1 MRKGSLII
9 LVLLA
14 LLAAGCGGGSDST
27 STTAVQSFRIPVTSP
42 PIVYEKEIRAKE
54 KSNGLVGSEPK
65 LIKPEG
71 TPPDTI
77 AERDVI
83 EGIGHL
89 AGPESKVTIQYVAF
103 DYKTG
108 KKLGE
113 SSWDQ
118 GKPLTFTIGQE
129 EVMKGLEQGVEG
141 MEVADRREM
150 VIPPD
155 LNTGPEVPAGI
166 PQNTQ
171 VIIVAEMLRVQENP
185 SEETSSKSE
194 KSGEEKPGQ
203 EKSGKKAGGRELSK
217 AEASKLTKPK
227 VTVPQGP
234 PPKKLVVKDLKT
246 GKGPAAKAGDEVT
259 VQYVGV
265 NYKTGKEF
273 DSSWSRNEPFP
284 FTLGSSSVIPGW
296 EQGVEGMKVGGRRE
310 LIIPP
315 ELAYGPAGSPPAIG
329 PNETLVFVIDLLAI
343 K

>member
-9 LVLLA
+9 PA
-14 LLAAGCGGGSDST
+14 LLVALFAGCGGGSDST
-27 STTAVQSFRIPVTSP
+27 STTAVKSFRIPVTSP

-54 KSNGLVGSEPK
+54 KSNGLYGPELK

-71 TPPDTI
+71 TPPETI

-89 AGPESKVTIQYVAF
+89 AGPESTVTIQYVAF

-108 KKLGE
+108 KKLGT
-113 SSWDQ
+113 SSWEQ
-118 GKPLTFTIGQE
+118 GKPLTFTIGKG
-129 EVMKGLEQGVEG
+129 EVMEGLELGVEG

-166 PQNTQ
+166 PQNTR
-171 VIIVAEMLRVQENP
+171 VIIVAEMLRAQEKP
-185 SEETSSKSE
+185 AEETSSKSE
-194 KSGEEKPGQ
+194 EKPKEEKSSGSKKSG
-203 EKSGKKAGGRELSK
+203 GGELSK
-217 AEASKLTKPK
+217 AEASKITKPK

-234 PPKKLVVKDLKT
+234 PPKKLVVKDLKQ
-246 GKGPAAKAGDEVT
+246 GSGPTAKAGDEVT

-265 NYKTGKEF
+265 DYKTGKEF
-273 DSSWSRNEPFP
+273 DSSWSRNEPFA
-284 FTLGSSSVIPGW
+284 FNLGAGEVIQGW
-296 EQGVEGMKVGGRRE
+296 DQGIEGMKVGGRRE

-315 ELAYGPAGSPPAIG
+315 ELAYGSQEAGSIK
-329 PNETLVFVIDLLAI
+329 PNSTLVFVVDLLAV